1 MMYYNVCVGEIVKN
15 VCERER
21 EKKRESILLILV
33 CNIIFFKVEYI

>member
-21 EKKRESILLILV
+21 EKERKYFI
-33 CNIIFFKVEYI
+33 NIGL